1 MNWKAAYTHIAQN
14 WRTSVQ
20 GLLGGYLSIFSALT
34 GADFAGV
41 GQFHYAKWFLIS
53 GVAAKS
59 LLGFIQ
65 SDAKPK
71 LPTT

>member
-1 MNWKAAYTHIAQN
+1 MTWTYLLQHIAQN

-20 GLLGGYLSIFSALT
+20 GLLGGYLAIFSSLT

-41 GQFHYAKWFLIS
+41 GQFHYARWFLIS
-53 GVAAKS
+53 GVITKA
-59 LLGFIQ
+59 LLGFFQ

-71 LPTT
+71 LPNP

>member
-1 MNWKAAYTHIAQN
+1 MNWTAIYNHISQN
-14 WRTSVQ
+14 WRTSLQ
-20 GLLGGYLSIFSALT
+20 GLLGGYLAIFSSLT

-53 GVAAKS
+53 GVAAKA
-59 LLGFIQ
+59 LLGFMQ

-71 LPTT
+71 LPNT